1 MEKGYYAILPAN
13 VRYDKSLTP
22 NAKLLYA
29 EITALTND
37 KGFCWATN
45 GYFAEL
51 YSVSKQSISAWISN
65 LKEKGY
71 INITY
76 KREKE
81 TSKVE
86 KRLIYLTTP
95 HQENLNPPSRN
106 LEPPIKKSLI
116 PPSRKLDG
124 PHQENLKE
132 NNTFNNTFNNNINCS
147 SEAEQHPKAKLI
159 KEIIDYLNEKTN
171 KSYTYK
177 SNITKRLI
185 NARTEEGFTLED
197 FKIVIDKKTKDWNNP
212 KMEKYLRP
220 QTLFSTKFEAYLN
233 EGVQDN
239 GSHRSTK
246 KNYHPNWNMGTIIE

>member
-13 VRYDKSLTP
+13 IRYDKSITP

-37 KGFCWATN
+37 KGYCWATN

-51 YSVSKQSISAWISN
+51 YSVSKQSISAWLSN

-71 INITY
+71 ISIDY
-76 KREKE
+76 KREAE
-81 TSKVE
+81 TSKIE

-95 HQENLNPPSRN
+95 NQENLNTPSRK
-106 LEPPIKKSLI
+106 LEPPIKKTLI
-116 PPSRKLDG
+116 PPSRKLDA

-132 NNTFNNTFNNNINCS
+132 NNTINNTFNNKINS
-147 SEAEQHPKAKLI
+147 STEAEQHPKIELV
-159 KEIIDYLNEKTN
+159 KEIIKYLNEKTN
-171 KSYTYK
+171 KNYTYK

-197 FKIVIDKKTKDWNNP
+197 FKTVIDNKAKDWDNP

-220 QTLFSTKFEAYLN
+220 QTLFSTKFEGYLN
-233 EGVQDN
+233 EGAKN
-239 GSHRSTK
+239 GSN
-246 KNYHPNWNMGTIIE
+246 KNPTTNHNPNWNMGTIIE